1 MSAYLIAQLQIDD
14 RDEYGKYE
22 AGFMDVFSKYDGEI
36 LGLDEA
42 PETLEGDW
50 PYTRTV
56 LIRFSSAEEAKRWY
70 ESPEYRSIAQ
80 HRFNGASA
88 NIILMQGLDDPAES
102 TPTREAPSPRL

>member
-1 MSAYLIAQLQIDD
+1 MSVYLIAQLQIND

-50 PYTRTV
+50 PYTRIV
-56 LIRFSSAEEAKRWY
+56 LIRFASADEAKRWY
-70 ESPEYRSIAQ
+70 ESPEYQTIAQ
-80 HRFNGASA
+80 HRFNSASA
-88 NIILMQGLDDPAES
+88 NIIMMQGLDGLAES
-102 TPTREAPSPRL
+102 TT